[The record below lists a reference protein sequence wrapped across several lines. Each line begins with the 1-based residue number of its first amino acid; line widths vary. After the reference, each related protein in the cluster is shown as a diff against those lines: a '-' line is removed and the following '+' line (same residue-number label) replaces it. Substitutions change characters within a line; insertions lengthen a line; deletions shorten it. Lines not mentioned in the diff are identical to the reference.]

1 MFSKYKVSLQPM
13 QGLEGDFK
21 VDKTSWV
28 GLYDVD
34 LKLEE
39 REIGVS
45 KTE

>member
-1 MFSKYKVSLQPM
+1 MFSKYRVSLQPM

-28 GLYDVD
+28 GLYDVE

-39 REIGVS
+39 REISVGNA
-45 KTE
+45 K